1 MFLEAPL
8 DMRRGGVSR
17 IGGAQCPPNQEG
29 SHAQP
34 AVFDVWSARHRSKR
48 RLLAGPASPSYCQ
61 VRQRIDRLFLTNFDT
76 ADSGSGNI
84 YSYNGQSVNWY
95 VQWTRDDEGNVTITY
110 QGTLNSTLKEA
121 AKESDGG
128 DATLNDGNNTPG
140 SWTRS

>member
-1 MFLEAPL
+1 MTCA
-8 DMRRGGVSR
+8 GGGYHELAER
-17 IGGAQCPPNQEG
+17 
-29 SHAQP
+29 
-34 AVFDVWSARHRSKR
+34 SARQTKKEVMPNLLCSTSG
-48 RLLAGPASPSYCQ
+48 LLAIALSVGCLPAQHLQATAKFDNGLTASFS
-61 VRQRIDRLFLTNFDT
+61 LTNFDT